1 MGSTDTAGEGAPL
14 ATQTLPELMEA
25 VVCLKEEITFTAAAP
40 PISLHESAT
49 TPNNTLVLHSGQIS
63 RMHNLAMDLHHHTVA
78 LANNKNTSF
87 LQTQSQIAASI
98 LSVVELICSIR
109 GSDQHAVYLSLAQ
122 DTCLVCNS
130 VLAILK
136 SLKLMSRY
144 KSDTSL
150 QTQGRDHDS
159 LIQDI
164 QIFYKTASKI
174 AIETLMTDI
183 CDRIRSGSELSKEPA
198 ICTLLMHILKF
209 TSFAYTENDMFLLN
223 HGWRCVDVFL
233 VSSTTPPSSRE
244 LCDLVLKSLE
254 EATCQL
260 AQKHHPSNTTMLN
273 ERSLAAHAVLAKFF
287 LAHFNHLMKNFHAS
301 CILQNTVSLFIST
314 ISNILFV
321 VTRCTLTGAKSPN
334 ATLFSSICTTI
345 QYFLNTTM
353 TMLGDSTSQPGHA
366 SVSLL
371 IANAEPPET
380 FPAPRVFYTVKSLF
394 LAGSLQTGSNNQKDL
409 DILRS
414 THPTNTDIIHTLMTT
429 LELSDA
435 RLLVYPYM
443 DSQSIY
449 TDILVAVSVHMHRQ
463 DAAITWPI
471 LERIL
476 WQWLLKCTLPTTW
489 LLIADVFGHIH
500 RYSPKALS
508 EYPSRSLVIALTSRL
523 CPGSPLASRIRY
535 LAQRLNINIDTA
547 VADAEILLLTPY
559 AHTRSADKL
568 SNTHLANCLV
578 QWQGLPR
585 KNHSD
590 HRQGSVSANENNG
603 VGPWTKFQDSLL
615 ADMID
620 VLAAI
625 WTHIC
630 SCLDIESDVDCA
642 VREFQRLTLV
652 AVPLARISEWNLSLA
667 LCRRFPKS
675 AAKWDTLLSESAT
688 STNIVVPLVL
698 YIEGASGAIEHSLTM
713 RDADVALCLTLK
725 SCIALVDLAC
735 GLLGKLTVDQIH
747 RLLISFDGWLHVD
760 SPNPML
766 VDMVLVFIQR
776 SASRNLHHLEEIS
789 RIIDRTMQL
798 RQSSWLIIHHACQA
812 AIAVASVSPLGA
824 PKLSPSSRA
833 LVQALLSG
841 VSTTTTHP
849 LIATTINPDEITTL
863 TGCTLGS
870 MMLPHIP
877 MEGNELIDALATLQ
891 TCLESTPLRN
901 VGPHE
906 QTSMQRVLCKLQNIL
921 ANIHHA

>member
-1 MGSTDTAGEGAPL
+1 
-14 ATQTLPELMEA
+14 
-25 VVCLKEEITFTAAAP
+25 
-40 PISLHESAT
+40 
-49 TPNNTLVLHSGQIS
+49 
-63 RMHNLAMDLHHHTVA
+63 
-78 LANNKNTSF
+78 
-87 LQTQSQIAASI
+87 
-98 LSVVELICSIR
+98 
-109 GSDQHAVYLSLAQ
+109 
-122 DTCLVCNS
+122 
-130 VLAILK
+130 
-136 SLKLMSRY
+136 MSRY

-198 ICTLLMHILKF
+198 ICKLLMHILKF

-233 VSSTTPPSSRE
+233 VSSATPPSSRE
-244 LCDLVLKSLE
+244 LCGLVLKSLE

-273 ERSLAAHAVLAKFF
+273 ERSLAAHAVL
-287 LAHFNHLMKNFHAS
+287 
-301 CILQNTVSLFIST
+301 
-314 ISNILFV
+314 
-321 VTRCTLTGAKSPN
+321 
-334 ATLFSSICTTI
+334 
-345 QYFLNTTM
+345 
-353 TMLGDSTSQPGHA
+353 GHA

-667 LCRRFPKS
+667 LCRRFP
-675 AAKWDTLLSESAT
+675 
-688 STNIVVPLVL
+688 
-698 YIEGASGAIEHSLTM
+698 
-713 RDADVALCLTLK
+713 
-725 SCIALVDLAC
+725 
-735 GLLGKLTVDQIH
+735 
-747 RLLISFDGWLHVD
+747 
-760 SPNPML
+760 
-766 VDMVLVFIQR
+766 
-776 SASRNLHHLEEIS
+776 EI
-789 RIIDRTMQL
+789 
-798 RQSSWLIIHHACQA
+798 CC
-812 AIAVASVSPLGA
+812 
-824 PKLSPSSRA
+824 K
-833 LVQALLSG
+833 
-841 VSTTTTHP
+841 
-849 LIATTINPDEITTL
+849 
-863 TGCTLGS
+863 
-870 MMLPHIP
+870 
-877 MEGNELIDALATLQ
+877 
-891 TCLESTPLRN
+891 
-901 VGPHE
+901 VGYFTE
-906 QTSMQRVLCKLQNIL
+906 
-921 ANIHHA
+921 